1 MVGPEPWDER
11 RLMLH
16 ELPAD
21 RATPPPQPPPAT
33 ASSPIHRLFGRIFP
47 AIQLPTRGV
56 DAEAI
61 VRELFGLAGIETGG
75 TNPGDIEVRDPRFFE
90 RTLRDASVG
99 FGEAYMDGWWE
110 TDALDVTIDKIM
122 RANLKQ
128 KITGS
133 WRLRALTVKA
143 VLLNLQA
150 KARSGA
156 SVEAH
161 YDIGND
167 LYTRMLDERMVYTCG
182 YWSSPGEGAKTLQEA
197 QNAKLDLVARKVG
210 LKPGMRVLDLGC
222 GWGGMASW
230 AAEKYGCSV
239 LGVTLSKDQVALGNE
254 LWGPNGR
261 KLDVELRLCDYR
273 DVQGTF
279 DRVISIG
286 MMEHV
291 GPKNHRDMMR
301 VIDRC
306 LVDDGVALIHT
317 IANNRSLRHGTPWI
331 EKYIFPNAVA
341 PSLAQIGRAM
351 EGLFVPE
358 DLHNIGP
365 DYDPTLMA
373 WWANFDRT
381 YAEIA
386 HRYDRRF
393 YRMWKFYLLAA
404 AGASRSRDGQLY
416 QVVLTKPGRAQ
427 PEGSRVS

>member
-1 MVGPEPWDER
+1 MQ
-11 RLMLH
+11 H
-16 ELPAD
+16 ETPGS
-21 RATPPPQPPPAT
+21 RPSATPPPP
-33 ASSPIHRLFGRIFP
+33 SSFRELFDRV
-47 AIQLPTRGV
+47 LPTLRV
-56 DAEAI
+56 PTRTSEAESV
-61 VRELFGLAGIETGG
+61 VRELFGLAGIEIGG
-75 TNPGDIEVRDPRFFE
+75 TNPGDLQVHDPRFYE

-99 FGEAYMDGWWE
+99 FGEAYMEGWWE

-133 WRLRALTVKA
+133 WRMRALTVKA
-143 VLLNLQA
+143 LMLNLQA
-150 KARSGA
+150 KTRSGA

-167 LYTRMLDERMVYTCG
+167 LYTRMLDERMVYTCA
-182 YWSSPGEGAKTLQEA
+182 YWKGAKTLQEA

-222 GWGGMASW
+222 GWGGFASW

-254 LWGPNGR
+254 LWGPKGK

-273 DVQGTF
+273 DVRGTF
-279 DRVISIG
+279 DRVVSIG

-291 GPKNHRDMMR
+291 GPKNHREMMR
-301 VIDRC
+301 VIHRN
-306 LVDDGVALIHT
+306 LADDGVALVHT
-317 IANNRSLRHGTPWI
+317 IANNKSLRHGTPFI

-341 PSLAQIGRAM
+341 PSLAQMGRAI
-351 EGLFVPE
+351 EDLFVCE

-373 WWANFDRT
+373 WWDNFDRT
-381 YAEIA
+381 YSEISD
-386 HRYDRRF
+386 RYDRRF
-393 YRMWKFYLLAA
+393 YLMWKFYLQAA
-404 AGASRSRDGQLY
+404 AGAARSRDGQLY
-416 QVVLTKPGRAQ
+416 QVVLTKTGRAQ
-427 PEGSRVS
+427 PDHCRQV

>member
-1 MVGPEPWDER
+1 MHHASSNGARP
-11 RLMLH
+11 
-16 ELPAD
+16 
-21 RATPPPQPPPAT
+21 TPPPPPSTLRNLFERVLPGIVPNR
-33 ASSPIHRLFGRIFP
+33 ASE
-47 AIQLPTRGV
+47 
-56 DAEAI
+56 AESI
-61 VRELFGLAGIETGG
+61 VRELFELADIQING
-75 TNPGDIEVRDPRFFE
+75 TRNHPGDITVHDPRFYE
-90 RTLRDASVG
+90 RTLRDASIG
-99 FGEAYMDGWWE
+99 FGESYMEEWWE

-122 RANLKQ
+122 RANLKE
-128 KITGS
+128 KIQGS
-133 WRLRALTVKA
+133 WKLKALTVKA

-150 KARSGA
+150 KTRSGA

-167 LYTRMLDERMVYTCG
+167 LYTRMLDERMVYTCAYYG
-182 YWSSPGEGAKTLQEA
+182 SGAKTLQEA

-210 LKPGMRVLDLGC
+210 LQPGMRVLDLGC

-239 LGVTLSKDQVALGNE
+239 IGVTLSKDQVALGNE
-254 LWGPNGR
+254 MWGPKGK

-273 DVQGTF
+273 DVTGTF

-291 GPKNHRDMMR
+291 GPKNHRDMLSVMHAR
-301 VIDRC
+301 
-306 LVDDGVALIHT
+306 LKPDGVALIHT
-317 IANNRSLRHGTPWI
+317 IGNNRSLRHGTPFI

-341 PSLAQIGRAM
+341 PSLAQMARAM

-358 DLHNIGP
+358 DMHNIGP

-373 WWANFDRT
+373 WWDNFDRT
-381 YAEIA
+381 YSEIS

-393 YRMWKFYLLAA
+393 YLMWKFYLMAA

-416 QVVLTKPGRAQ
+416 QVVMTKTGTAKPAYVRQ
-427 PEGSRVS
+427 S

>member
-1 MVGPEPWDER
+1 MHHQDSSLRGLFER
-11 RLMLH
+11 V
-16 ELPAD
+16 LPAI
-21 RATPPPQPPPAT
+21 T
-33 ASSPIHRLFGRIFP
+33 
-47 AIQLPTRGV
+47 PTRSSE
-56 DAEAI
+56 AESI
-61 VRELFGLAGIETGG
+61 IRELFALADIEIGG
-75 TNPGDIEVRDPRFFE
+75 TRPGDIRVHDPRFYE
-90 RTLRDASVG
+90 RTLRDASIG
-99 FGEAYMDGWWE
+99 FGEAYMDEWWE

-128 KITGS
+128 KIQGS
-133 WRLRALTVKA
+133 WKLKALTVKA

-150 KARSGA
+150 KTRSAA

-167 LYTRMLDERMVYTCG
+167 LYTRMLDQRMVYTCA
-182 YWSSPGEGAKTLQEA
+182 YWKNAKTLQEA
-197 QNAKLDLVARKVG
+197 QDAKLDLVARKLG

-239 LGVTLSKDQVALGNE
+239 LGVTLSKDQVSLGNE
-254 LWGPNGR
+254 LWGPKGK
-261 KLDVELRLCDYR
+261 KLDVELRLMDYR

-291 GPKNHRDMMR
+291 GPKNHRMMMETIHR
-301 VIDRC
+301 R
-306 LVDDGVALIHT
+306 LADDGVALVHT
-317 IANNRSLRHGTPWI
+317 IANNRSLRHGTPFI

-341 PSLAQIGRAM
+341 PSLAQIGKAM

-373 WWANFDRT
+373 WWDNFDRT
-381 YAEIA
+381 YSEIS
-386 HRYDRRF
+386 HKYDRRF
-393 YRMWKFYLLAA
+393 YLMWKFYLLAA

-416 QVVLTKPGRAQ
+416 QVVMTKTGRLQ
-427 PEGSRVS
+427 PDCRKS

>member
-1 MVGPEPWDER
+1 MHSEHEPMRE
-11 RLMLH
+11 
-16 ELPAD
+16 
-21 RATPPPQPPPAT
+21 
-33 ASSPIHRLFGRIFP
+33 ASFP
-47 AIQLPTRGV
+47 AFARDLWNRVVPAIPVR
-56 DAEAI
+56 ASESESI
-61 VRELFGLAGIETGG
+61 VRELFGHAGIEING
-75 TNPGDIEVRDPRFFE
+75 TNVGDIQVKDSRFYE
-90 RTLRDASVG
+90 RLLRDASVG
-99 FGEAYMDGWWE
+99 FGESYMEEWWE
-110 TDALDVTIDKIM
+110 TDALDVTINKICHG
-122 RANLKQ
+122 NLKQ
-128 KITGS
+128 KIMGS
-133 WRLRALTVKA
+133 WRMRALTVKA
-143 VLLNLQA
+143 LMLNLQA

-156 SVEAH
+156 SVQAH

-182 YWSSPGEGAKTLQEA
+182 YYKDPKATLQEA

-239 LGVTLSKDQVALGNE
+239 VGVTLSKDQVALGNE
-254 LWGPNGR
+254 KWGPNGK

-273 DVQGTF
+273 DVKGKF
-279 DRVISIG
+279 DRVVSIG

-291 GPKNHRDMMR
+291 GPKNYRDMMR

-306 LVDDGVALIHT
+306 LVDDGVALVHT
-317 IANNRSLRHGTPWI
+317 IANNKSLRHGTPFI

-341 PSLAQIGRAM
+341 PSIAQMGRAL
-351 EGLFVPE
+351 EGLFVLE

-381 YAEIA
+381 YSEIS

-393 YRMWKFYLLAA
+393 YLMWKFYLLAA
-404 AGASRSRDGQLY
+404 AGAARARDAQLY
-416 QVVLTKPGRAQ
+416 QIVITKTGQ
-427 PEGSRVS
+427 PQPAHVRGI